1 MEISTGIENGALV
14 ASVTGRIDGTNAKQF
29 EDDLLAR
36 ISENSSK
43 VVLDLEGLAY
53 ISSAGLRA
61 ILLIA
66 KNLSQS
72 DSELLICSLSPSVDE
87 IFKVSGFDRILSTFS
102 SRSKAL
108 ESLN

>member
-29 EDDLLAR
+29 EDDLMAK
-36 ISENSSK
+36 ISEQSSK

-66 KNLSQS
+66 KNLSQA

-87 IFKVSGFDRILSTFS
+87 IFRVSGFDRIISTFGS
-102 SRSKAL
+102 KSKAL